1 MRFLEYLTKM
11 DIRNVLAIMVIL
23 LSFCFLFLL
32 ALHKVPI
39 ENKDLVN
46 ISTGFVIGA
55 SVGAIIGYYFT
66 SSKDKNQLPDN
77 SNKQP

>member
-1 MRFLEYLTKM
+1 MKFLDFLTKM
-11 DIRNVLAIMVIL
+11 DIRNVLAIMVML

-32 ALHKVPI
+32 AIHKVPV

-66 SSKDKNQLPDN
+66 SNKKDKTE
-77 SNKQP
+77 

>member
-1 MRFLEYLTKM
+1 MKFLEIITKM
-11 DIRNVLAIMVIL
+11 EIRNVLAIMVIL

-32 ALHKVPI
+32 AVHKVPV

-46 ISTGFVIGA
+46 ISTGFIIGA

-66 SSKDKNQLPDN
+66 STKKDKTTEQ
-77 SNKQP
+77 

>member
-1 MRFLEYLTKM
+1 MKFLEMLTKM
-11 DIRNVLAIMVIL
+11 DIRNVLAILVIL

-32 ALHKVPI
+32 AIHKVPI

-66 SSKDKNQLPDN
+66 ATKQDK
-77 SNKQP
+77 